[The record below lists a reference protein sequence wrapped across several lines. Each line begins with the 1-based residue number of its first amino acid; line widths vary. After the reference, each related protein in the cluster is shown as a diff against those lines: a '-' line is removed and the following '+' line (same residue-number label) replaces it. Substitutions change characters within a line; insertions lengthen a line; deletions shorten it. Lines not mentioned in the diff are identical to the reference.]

1 MIELR
6 GDTLA
11 FSFPE
16 VHPLAKCEVDFQR
29 TLRIPDD
36 NQPYPLPAG
45 LGRFPLHHVDDYRA
59 KLPEP
64 WRRHGGVFL
73 PMYQAEALWV
83 NFPDLT
89 FDGYPCA
96 VKIGAGKIN
105 AISGSPW
112 RNELMA
118 APQDYVVAPSQ
129 NWVDGYAVGEGLIR
143 QFVAMPLGEGFT
155 AEEQIT
161 GQAIH
166 GGLQIAVYPMKC
178 ERYQLLEAQR
188 EAARHD
194 LSWMDEP
201 RFLLTRVNKD
211 PLAMGLAPGGLMRQS
226 ITRDSYGLEAWD
238 QSAGARCFVH
248 LVNSLSYHT
257 ITGHYPPQRPLTAKQ
272 YTAVGM
278 PWFENY
284 AADKKS
290 LPGSPALAAL
300 DSLAARFIKKG
311 RGLLPGNKS
320 VKPKIVI
327 SLTEEL
333 RVREGEF

>member
-1 MIELR
+1 LIVIELR

-118 APQDYVVAPSQ
+118 APQDYVVAPSK
-129 NWVDGYAVGEGLIR
+129 
-143 QFVAMPLGEGFT
+143 LGRWLC
-155 AEEQIT
+155 
-161 GQAIH
+161 
-166 GGLQIAVYPMKC
+166 GGRGP
-178 ERYQLLEAQR
+178 
-188 EAARHD
+188 
-194 LSWMDEP
+194 
-201 RFLLTRVNKD
+201 
-211 PLAMGLAPGGLMRQS
+211 
-226 ITRDSYGLEAWD
+226 
-238 QSAGARCFVH
+238 
-248 LVNSLSYHT
+248 
-257 ITGHYPPQRPLTAKQ
+257 YPPVRRHALGRRLYTGPISIFGWKGTLTL
-272 YTAVGM
+272 
-278 PWFENY
+278 F
-284 AADKKS
+284 
-290 LPGSPALAAL
+290 
-300 DSLAARFIKKG
+300 RF
-311 RGLLPGNKS
+311 
-320 VKPKIVI
+320 V
-327 SLTEEL
+327 
-333 RVREGEF
+333 